1 MKIHIIGCSGCG
13 KTYLAKY
20 LSEKHNIPHI
30 DLDDLQWDTS
40 ASYGTKRH
48 PDAKAAMLKK
58 ALMQECWVIEGVY
71 YAWVGQSFDEAD
83 IIYVLDMPVS
93 ICRWRILRR
102 FIKRKPGLQQGKQET
117 WISLYHLMRWTRS
130 FQDKNLKEIRI
141 IMKQYSDKT
150 IWLSTRKEV
159 YKIME
164 K

>member
-20 LSEKHNIPHI
+20 LSEKYNIPHI

-58 ALMQECWVIEGVY
+58 ALTQECWIIEGVY
-71 YAWVGQSFDEAD
+71 YTWVGQSFDEAD
-83 IIYVLDMPVS
+83 IIYVLDMPAY
-93 ICRWRILRR
+93 IYRWRILRR
-102 FIKRKPGLQQGKQET
+102 FIKRKLGLQQGKQET
-117 WISLYHLMRWTRS
+117 WKSLYHLMRWTRS
-130 FQDKNLKEIRI
+130 FQDKNLKEIKT

-150 IWLSTRKEV
+150 IWLSSRKEV
-159 YKIME
+159 TKIME